1 MNFLLIKHLK
11 LIFFLFLTFLFFLLL
26 CKISEGNE
34 IFLKYYNVKYKGTI
48 TRMWTDDNRRP
59 YFEVTPYNT
68 SLYKKYVFSVT
79 SEEYNNHI
87 VGERV
92 SLKEKVP
99 KRDVVKGY
107 VISEKEHDL
116 CNSLSVKIVLTII
129 AFLGML
135 ISFVSLFFDDE

>member
-1 MNFLLIKHLK
+1 MS
-11 LIFFLFLTFLFFLLL
+11 LFFLLL
-26 CKISEGNE
+26 LKISDGNE
-34 IFLKYYNVKYKGTI
+34 ILIKNYNVKYKGTI

-79 SEEYNNHI
+79 SEEYNKHI
-87 VGERV
+87 LGERV

-107 VISEKEHDL
+107 VISDKENDL
-116 CNSLSVKIVLTII
+116 YNSLSVEIVLTII
-129 AFLGML
+129 VISGML
-135 ISFVSLFFDDE
+135 ISFISLFFDDE

>member
-1 MNFLLIKHLK
+1 MIIKE
-11 LIFFLFLTFLFFLLL
+11 IFLLL
-26 CKISEGNE
+26 LKISDGNE
-34 IFLKYYNVKYKGTI
+34 ILIKNYNVKYKGTI

-79 SEEYNNHI
+79 SEEYNKHI
-87 VGERV
+87 LGERV

-107 VISEKEHDL
+107 VISDKENDL
-116 CNSLSVKIVLTII
+116 YNSLSVEIVLTII
-129 AFLGML
+129 VISGML
-135 ISFVSLFFDDE
+135 ISFISLAAGYSC

>member
-1 MNFLLIKHLK
+1 MNLLLIKHLK
-11 LIFFLFLTFLFFLLL
+11 LIIFLFLTSLFFLLL
-26 CKISEGNE
+26 LKISDGNE
-34 IFLKYYNVKYKGTI
+34 ILIKNYNVKYKGTI

-79 SEEYNNHI
+79 SEEYNKHI
-87 VGERV
+87 LGERV

-107 VISEKEHDL
+107 VISDKENDL
-116 CNSLSVKIVLTII
+116 YNSLSVKILLTII
-129 AFLGML
+129 VISGML
-135 ISFVSLFFDDE
+135 ISFISLFFDDE

>member
-1 MNFLLIKHLK
+1 MNLLLIKHLL
-11 LIFFLFLTFLFFLLL
+11 LIIFLFLTSLFFLLL
-26 CKISEGNE
+26 LKISDGNE
-34 IFLKYYNVKYKGTI
+34 ILIKNYNVKYKGTI

-79 SEEYNNHI
+79 SEEYNKHI
-87 VGERV
+87 LGERV

-107 VISEKEHDL
+107 VISDKENDL
-116 CNSLSVKIVLTII
+116 YNSLSVEIVLTII
-129 AFLGML
+129 VISGML
-135 ISFVSLFFDDE
+135 ISFISLFFDDE

>member
-1 MNFLLIKHLK
+1 MNLLLIKHLK
-11 LIFFLFLTFLFFLLL
+11 LIIFLFLTSLFFLLL
-26 CKISEGNE
+26 WKISDGNE
-34 IFLKYYNVKYKGTI
+34 ILIKNYNVKYKGTI

-79 SEEYNNHI
+79 SEEYNKHI
-87 VGERV
+87 LGERV

-107 VISEKEHDL
+107 VISDKENDL
-116 CNSLSVKIVLTII
+116 YNSLSVKIVLTII
-129 AFLGML
+129 VISGML
-135 ISFVSLFFDDE
+135 ISFISLFFDNE

>member
-68 SLYKKYVFSVT
+68 SLYKKYVFCVT
-79 SEEYNNHI
+79 NEEYNKHT

-92 SLKEKVP
+92 SLKDMVP
-99 KRDVVKGY
+99 KRDVVKKY
-107 VISEKEHDL
+107 VISDEENNLYDL
-116 CNSLSVKIVLTII
+116 LDVKALLTAIVIV
-129 AFLGML
+129 GML
-135 ISFVSLFFDDE
+135 ISFVTLFFDDE

>member
-1 MNFLLIKHLK
+1 MNLLLIKHLK
-11 LIFFLFLTFLFFLLL
+11 LIIFLFLTSLFFLLL
-26 CKISEGNE
+26 LKISDGNE
-34 IFLKYYNVKYKGTI
+34 ILIKNYNVKYKGTI

-79 SEEYNNHI
+79 SEEYNKHI
-87 VGERV
+87 LGERV

-107 VISEKEHDL
+107 VISDKENDL
-116 CNSLSVKIVLTII
+116 YNSLSVEIVLTII
-129 AFLGML
+129 VISGML
-135 ISFVSLFFDDE
+135 ISFISLFFDDE

>member
-1 MNFLLIKHLK
+1 MNLLLIKHLK
-11 LIFFLFLTFLFFLLL
+11 LIIFLFLTSLFFLLL
-26 CKISEGNE
+26 LKISDGNE
-34 IFLKYYNVKYKGTI
+34 ILIKNYNVKYKGTI

-79 SEEYNNHI
+79 SEEYNKHI
-87 VGERV
+87 IGERV

-107 VISEKEHDL
+107 VISDKENDL
-116 CNSLSVKIVLTII
+116 YNSLSVEIVLTII
-129 AFLGML
+129 VISGML
-135 ISFVSLFFDDE
+135 ISFISLFFDDE